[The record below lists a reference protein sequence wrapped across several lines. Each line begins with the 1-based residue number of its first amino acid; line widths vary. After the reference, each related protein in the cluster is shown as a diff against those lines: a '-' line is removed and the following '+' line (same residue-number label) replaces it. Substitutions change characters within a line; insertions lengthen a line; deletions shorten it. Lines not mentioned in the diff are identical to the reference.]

1 MKKGFVSWALALA
14 LVFSLGL
21 LAPGTARADMHCH
34 GMMHHGGPIAF
45 YLMNQDRLGLTPDQ
59 VKKLSTLKMDFMK
72 TMIMEKARI
81 HVLHMETMALMM
93 HHRIDVSKAKSNMD
107 AILNHKRAIMHA
119 YLTMISGA
127 HRVLTADQFATAKK
141 LWRQM
146 MMMHHG
152 MMMPH
157 PMAHHPGM

>member
-1 MKKGFVSWALALA
+1 MKKGLAFWTLALA
-14 LVFSLGL
+14 LLLSFGL
-21 LAPGTARADMHCH
+21 LSPGTARANMYHH
-34 GMMHHGGPIAF
+34 GMVHHGGPIAF

-59 VKKLSTLKMDFMK
+59 VKKLSSLKMDFMK

-93 HHRIDVSKAKSNMD
+93 HHRIDVNKASSNMD
-107 AILNHKRAIMHA
+107 AILKHKRTIMHA

-152 MMMPH
+152 MTMPH
-157 PMAHHPGM
+157 LMAPHPGM